1 MNERNEKKESSSKW
15 QIKAIKTDSRRAALG
30 GCLAALTIMGGSWMI
45 GQITGSEARYLL
57 ETVLPSVRS
66 FSGTLMIALITVLAL
81 MLTLLGL
88 STSSE
93 IKLKSAHYQQIKQI
107 ALLDMVTFIVA
118 VLFYLL
124 LNVPIQETDSG
135 TAGWFYF
142 LYYAAL
148 IISSLLAGAVIT
160 IVLMLYNAVRN
171 IINAIGP
178 EKESQII
185 RTEEEE

>member
-1 MNERNEKKESSSKW
+1 MSERNERIKSISEQQRENLKE
-15 QIKAIKTDSRRAALG
+15 DGRRAAIG
-30 GCLAALTIMGGSWMI
+30 GCLAALTIMGASWMI
-45 GQITGSEARYLL
+45 GQISGSEARYLL
-57 ETVLPSVRS
+57 EAVLPSVRA
-66 FSGTLMIALITVLAL
+66 FSGTMMLALITVLAL

-88 STSSE
+88 STSTE
-93 IKLKSAHYQQIKQI
+93 TKLNWVHYQRIKQI
-107 ALLDMVTFIVA
+107 ALVDMVTFIVA

-135 TAGWFYF
+135 TLEWFYS

-160 IVLMLYNAVRN
+160 VVLMLYNAVRN

-185 RTEEEE
+185 RSEVEE

>member
-1 MNERNEKKESSSKW
+1 MKERNEKKESSSKW
-15 QIKAIKTDSRRAALG
+15 LSEAIKADGRRAVMG

-45 GQITGSEARYLL
+45 GQISGSEARYLL

-88 STSSE
+88 STSSD

-107 ALLDMVTFIVA
+107 ALVDMVTFIAA

-124 LNVPIQETDSG
+124 LNVPVQETDTG
-135 TAGWFYF
+135 TLQWFYY